1 MNSLTLA
8 NNTKVIVGA
17 LVAVVTNSFDWAH
30 TTTIANE
37 RVNLAVLS
45 GSFFRHVLHK

>member
-17 LVAVVTNSFDWAH
+17 LAAVVTNSFDWVH

-37 RVNLAVLS
+37 RVNLIVLS
-45 GSFFRHVLHK
+45 SSLF